1 MISALTNKSLYV
13 IFLLAAT
20 KVLGQQPDS
29 LEGAKYFTLYEEALS
44 NKQYQTAE
52 KARKKAI
59 YHFRKADL
67 LGKWLSIHRT
77 EANYV
82 AEQLKQP
89 FIALDKMDSTLWELK
104 KWRKLRT
111 DTEYQYLCYF
121 YQTQAHIAKQYAE
134 DFVRAK
140 IASENAY
147 RIFHE
152 HLGGH
157 YDFFAGYSFFQ
168 LGNTYVRLGEF
179 ESAKHMFEEGLA
191 YSKRYNY
198 PPAAKFPDHGGMYVT
213 MGNYAEAKRVF
224 LEGIDYPNLPE
235 EDFIFT
241 KLSLAECLARMNDFE
256 GALKTNKELE
266 AQLANTP
273 KALRGK
279 LPEFRRGLYENY
291 GIIYAGKNDW
301 GNALLWYKKAL
312 KTARNYHL
320 SMKREEA
327 LIELEIGNALLNC
340 GRAKEALDV
349 YHNALKTVIL
359 SFNGPVAQNPEI
371 ADLTA
376 ENVIYKALHGKARA
390 FLALDQPENALR
402 CYELIPVVEA
412 KLRATHAYESSSLL
426 ALGESRKRFDEAI
439 DIAWLLYE
447 QSDHERQYADRA
459 FLLSEQARGMLLLE
473 SLVQAQLE
481 YKLPDSIRRQEH
493 ELEVKLA
500 WYDHEI
506 AAEKGRG
513 TKADKKRLALLD
525 KERFDLKQE
534 KERLKATL
542 RENFPDYVRL
552 TEDIAFL
559 SVAGVPSLLRP
570 AQAMVDYFLTE
581 KSAYIFFFD
590 VAGMFSW
597 RRAELPEG
605 FRDRVAE
612 YSNFL
617 FNLDE
622 TDKARRATFL
632 QTASECYQL
641 LLAPEL
647 AAAAENLTS
656 LLIIPDDALVFI
668 PFETL
673 LRRPATGHW
682 RGLPWLLRDFSIG
695 YAYSA
700 TLLQRQQDI
709 SAGHRRDKP
718 VPHQLGGF
726 APSYAASE
734 SNSTRGVTLLPNY
747 PIYDIKSTQDE
758 LRKVHAMTGGL
769 AYYKEQAEEQVFK
782 DVAAE
787 CRILLLAMHGF
798 ANNEQPE
805 LSCLLFGIP
814 TNDSIRNNV
823 LYASEIQV
831 MRLHAD
837 LAVLSACNTGFSKQ
851 YKGEGVYSLARAFA
865 AAGVPCT
872 VMSLWPLHESTAPKL
887 VEAFFRHLKAHKTKD
902 EALQLAKLEFIADDD
917 NFDMTHPFYWAGVM
931 ATGDMCALDL
941 TDPPQPWWW
950 YALAVAGLAGLL
962 IWWLKKRKRR

>member
-1 MISALTNKSLYV
+1 MLRKAGILFLILALSFQAYGQESDSIQAEKLFERYENAMEGKQYPNASEYLKKSITLFKNAGAVDRWLYMQS
-13 IFLLAAT
+13 LLAMHIARD
-20 KVLGQQPDS
+20 LQQPFPA
-29 LEGAKYFTLYEEALS
+29 LEQMDA
-44 NKQYQTAE
+44 AE
-52 KARKKAI
+52 KE
-59 YHFRKADL
+59 L
-67 LGKWLSIHRT
+67 
-77 EANYV
+77 EA
-82 AEQLKQP
+82 
-89 FIALDKMDSTLWELK
+89 
-104 KWRKLRT
+104 WRKPHNEN
-111 DTEYQYLCYF
+111 EYVEQCYF
-121 YQTQAHIAKQYAE
+121 YLDQSYISKQYAE
-134 DFVRAK
+134 DFIRTKNALEKAYQVFYKSLKGREDN
-140 IASENAY
+140 IAA
-147 RIFHE
+147 FM
-152 HLGGH
+152 
-157 YDFFAGYSFFQ
+157 FFQ
-168 LGNTYVRLGEF
+168 LGNAYVRLGEF

-198 PPAAKFPDHGGMYVT
+198 PPAAKFPDHGGMYLT

-224 LEGIDYPNLPE
+224 LEGIDYPGLPSG
-235 EDFIFT
+235 DFIFT
-241 KLSLAECLARMNDFE
+241 KLSLAECQARMNDFE

-266 AQLANTP
+266 VQLAHLS
-273 KALRGK
+273 KEIRDK

-301 GNALLWYKKAL
+301 ENSLLWYKKAL

-327 LIELEIGNALLNC
+327 LLELEIGSALLNC

-349 YHNALKTVIL
+349 YHNALNTVIP
-359 SFNGPVAQNPEI
+359 SFNGPVVRNPEV
-371 ADLTA
+371 ADLFA

-402 CYELIPVVEA
+402 CYELIPIVEA

-439 DIAWLLYE
+439 DIAWQLYDR
-447 QSDHERQYADRA
+447 SGHERQYADRA

-513 TKADKKRLALLD
+513 AKADKKRLAQLD

-542 RENFPDYVRL
+542 REKFPDYVRL

-570 AQAMVDYFLTE
+570 RQAMVDYFLTE
-581 KSAYIFFFD
+581 KFAYIFYFD
-590 VAGMFSW
+590 AAGMFSW
-597 RRAELPEG
+597 RKADLPEG

-622 TDKARRATFL
+622 TDKARRAAFL
-632 QTASECYQL
+632 HTASECYQL

-647 AAAAENLTS
+647 AAAAKDLSS

-673 LRRPATGHW
+673 LRHPAGGHW
-682 RGLPWLLRDFSIG
+682 RGLPWLLRDYSIG

-700 TLLQRQQDI
+700 TLLQRQQEI
-709 SAGHRRDKP
+709 SAGHKRDKP
-718 VPHQLGGF
+718 VPYQLGGF
-726 APSYAASE
+726 APSYSASG
-734 SNSTRGVTLLPNY
+734 SSSTRGISPLPEY
-747 PIYDIKSTQDE
+747 PVYDIKSTQDE

-769 AYYKEQAEEQVFK
+769 AYYKEKAEEQVFK
-782 DVAAE
+782 EVAAE

-814 TNDSIRNNV
+814 TSDSIRNNV

-902 EALQLAKLEFIADDD
+902 EALQLAKLEFIADDE